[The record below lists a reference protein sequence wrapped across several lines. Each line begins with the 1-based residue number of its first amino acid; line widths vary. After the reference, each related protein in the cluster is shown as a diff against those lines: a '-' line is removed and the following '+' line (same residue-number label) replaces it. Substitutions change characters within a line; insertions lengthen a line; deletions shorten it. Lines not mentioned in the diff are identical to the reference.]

1 VPTEPPPD
9 TGLLTRL
16 YTWPQRHQLLVDVL
30 IGLGLWLFF
39 FVTTGPQGPDYLLVG
54 TAQTLPLV
62 LRRHAPVAVCTVVS
76 LACALQLTIGR
87 PMTSDVGFLFATS
100 P

>member
-39 FVTTGPQGPDYLLVG
+39 FVTTGPQGPD
-54 TAQTLPLV
+54 
-62 LRRHAPVAVCTVVS
+62 
-76 LACALQLTIGR
+76 
-87 PMTSDVGFLFATS
+87 
-100 P
+100 